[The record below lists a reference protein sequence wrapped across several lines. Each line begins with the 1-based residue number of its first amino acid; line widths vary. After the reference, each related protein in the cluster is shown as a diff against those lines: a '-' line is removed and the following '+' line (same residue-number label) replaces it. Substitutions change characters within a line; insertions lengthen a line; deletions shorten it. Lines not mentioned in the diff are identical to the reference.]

1 MQRIMLVNILFGLWL
16 MLAPFILSLINKS
29 VRGVLW
35 EDLLLGFG
43 IAAFALCRMLSR
55 RAEEIAMTD
64 SFVTALASLTLL
76 NPILYGYF
84 RLPAAAWNNIVI
96 GAAVSFWRC
105 IRTGRMAL
113 AWTARSAAADH
124 RFAASRKY
132 ELYREITSQA
142 CKDTVRLLGKV

>member
-1 MQRIMLVNILFGLWL
+1 MRRIMLVNMLFGLWL

-29 VRGVLW
+29 VVRVRW

-55 RAEEIAMTD
+55 RAEEIAIAD
-64 SFVTALASLTLL
+64 SIVTALASLTLL

-96 GAAVSFWRC
+96 GAAVFLL
-105 IRTGRMAL
+105 TGRMAL
-113 AWTARSAAADH
+113 AWTAKKSAAAVDY
-124 RFAASRKY
+124 RFGASRKHDFR
-132 ELYREITSQA
+132 REITSQA
-142 CKDTVRLLGKV
+142 CKDRARLLRKV

>member
-1 MQRIMLVNILFGLWL
+1 MRRIMLVNILFGLWL

-29 VRGVLW
+29 VVRVLW

-55 RAEEIAMTD
+55 RSEEIAITD
-64 SFVTALASLTLL
+64 SIVTALASLTLL

-96 GAAVSFWRC
+96 GAAVFLLAVYQDWKDGDRLDGKKS
-105 IRTGRMAL
+105 GRG
-113 AWTARSAAADH
+113 SG
-124 RFAASRKY
+124 S
-132 ELYREITSQA
+132 
-142 CKDTVRLLGKV
+142 

>member
-64 SFVTALASLTLL
+64 SFVTALASLTSLK
-76 NPILYGYF
+76 PILYDYF
-84 RLPAAAWNNIVI
+84 RLGAAAWNNVII
-96 GAAVSFWRC
+96 GATIFLLAVYQDWKDAD
-105 IRTGRMAL
+105 RTER
-113 AWTARSAAADH
+113 
-124 RFAASRKY
+124 
-132 ELYREITSQA
+132 Q
-142 CKDTVRLLGKV
+142 